1 MKKDC
6 LVYSLYNYL
15 KFVLR
20 TSFIDPINPKTSIM
34 ELTFQTPALLF
45 PALSLLILAYTN
57 KFLAIANLVRKLY
70 SDHQEKPQQ
79 VNIQQ
84 ITSLRRRLN
93 MIRWMQAAGLA
104 SIFFCVVTMFFVY
117 FEMQLTAKILF
128 VIALVLLMLSL
139 VVSVLEMFL
148 SADALNVLLSNIEE
162 LEADEPNR
170 AQKTVKKIGSA
181 SARLFSGFLKP

>member
-1 MKKDC
+1 
-6 LVYSLYNYL
+6 
-15 KFVLR
+15 
-20 TSFIDPINPKTSIM
+20 M

-79 VNIQQ
+79 ENIQQ

-104 SIFFCVVTMFFVY
+104 SIFFCVVTMVFVY

-162 LEADEPNR
+162 LDSNEPNR